1 MTTPLQNSLD
11 RFTIKIKDNT
21 KRLESIVN
29 ENDDA

>member
-11 RFTIKIKDNT
+11 RFTINIKDNT
-21 KRLESIVN
+21 KRLENIVK